1 MIRIWIWFCTSKE
14 LNHWQGFAF
23 SLFLE
28 NFQNVPVYSS
38 CQSSYF
44 ALQPLLFFRFTL
56 SMQILPFLKKK
67 STFFA
72 LRRKIMLV
80 YDLVC
85 DWLMWLSDLYINV
98 FFSMKLWKTVNK
110 KVRNIHTHNK
120 YQIFF
125 QKAKV
130 FYKAKE
136 IKVHCFLFWLALKIL
151 YSIHSFILNLWD
163 SMAEHLHFWLFYN
176 IISCKVWFRT
186 KSLRRST
193 YPYL

>member
-1 MIRIWIWFCTSKE
+1 MT
-14 LNHWQGFAF
+14 GFANRDDWLYIRMYNVHSWSLIKCWNDKNINMVLYQQRIKSLARICFFFIPWEF
-23 SLFLE
+23 SKCSSLLFLSI
-28 NFQNVPVYSS
+28 F
-38 CQSSYF
+38 
-44 ALQPLLFFRFTL
+44 LFRFTTFTF
-56 SMQILPFLKKK
+56 LPIYSFYANSSFFEKK

-85 DWLMWLSDLYINV
+85 DWLKWLSDLYINV

-110 KVRNIHTHNK
+110 KVRNIIHTHNK

-136 IKVHCFLFWLALKIL
+136 
-151 YSIHSFILNLWD
+151 
-163 SMAEHLHFWLFYN
+163 M
-176 IISCKVWFRT
+176 
-186 KSLRRST
+186 
-193 YPYL
+193 

>member
-1 MIRIWIWFCTSKE
+1 MNMVLYQQRIKSLARICFFFIPWEFFKCSS
-14 LNHWQGFAF
+14 L
-23 SLFLE
+23 LFLSI
-28 NFQNVPVYSS
+28 F
-38 CQSSYF
+38 
-44 ALQPLLFFRFTL
+44 LFRFTTFTF
-56 SMQILPFLKKK
+56 LPIYSFYANSSFFEKK

-176 IISCKVWFRT
+176 YI
-186 KSLRRST
+186 L
-193 YPYL
+193 